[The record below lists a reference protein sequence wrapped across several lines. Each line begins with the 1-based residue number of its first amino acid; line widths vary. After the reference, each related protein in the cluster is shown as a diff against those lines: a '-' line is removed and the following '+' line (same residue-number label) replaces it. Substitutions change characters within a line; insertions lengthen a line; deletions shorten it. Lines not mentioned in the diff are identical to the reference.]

1 MKVIE
6 LEQAHPTVDELIG
19 FAKEELVVLGKPDGS
34 VYALSRVDD
43 FAVEVELLKNNV
55 EFMKFLQELS
65 QEKATIS
72 LKDLR
77 QELGLSET

>member
-6 LEQAHPTVDELIG
+6 LDQSDCSLDEVVDL
-19 FAKEELVVLGKPDGS
+19 AQDELVVLRRADGS
-34 VYALSRVDD
+34 VFALSHVDH
-43 FAVEVELLKNNV
+43 FAVEVELLKNNA
-55 EFMKFLQELS
+55 EFMAFLRQLS

-77 QELGLSET
+77 QELGA